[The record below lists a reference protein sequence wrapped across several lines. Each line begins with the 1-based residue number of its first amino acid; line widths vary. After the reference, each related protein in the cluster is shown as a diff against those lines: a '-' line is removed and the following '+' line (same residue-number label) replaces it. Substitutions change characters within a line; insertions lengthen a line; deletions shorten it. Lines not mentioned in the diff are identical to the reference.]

1 MLGKKLFF
9 KIFFRFYCEEQKSH
23 CGSKKKALPLHS
35 TDLTRTLSQEKGV
48 ESNHLLI
55 ACRRGGVVR
64 DAAGS
69 IALCLC
75 CLLSISCL

>member
-55 ACRRGGVVR
+55 ACRRVFQHYKR
-64 DAAGS
+64 S
-69 IALCLC
+69 TINP
-75 CLLSISCL
+75 S

>member
-35 TDLTRTLSQEKGV
+35 TDLTPALSQGEGAKKSSV
-48 ESNHLLI
+48 TTIIIVLHSSNLLM
-55 ACRRGGVVR
+55 
-64 DAAGS
+64 DKKHQ
-69 IALCLC
+69 
-75 CLLSISCL
+75 